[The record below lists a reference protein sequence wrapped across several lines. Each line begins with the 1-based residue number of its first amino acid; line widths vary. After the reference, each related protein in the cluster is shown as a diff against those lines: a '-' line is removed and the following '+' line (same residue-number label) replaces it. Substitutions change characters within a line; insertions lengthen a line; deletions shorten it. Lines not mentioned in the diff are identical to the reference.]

1 MDPFVPINYRRIA
14 TIRETLRRTHSIPL
28 IKLSDKCDTQS
39 SDKMMAMLMCMCV
52 FGWLQAAQRRFVQS
66 LATYIIFTY
75 ILGVGCATNPLTHNN
90 DMTPKSRQISRY
102 HVIALY
108 LTRSHCL
115 PACLLS
121 NAETGTSRM

>member
-1 MDPFVPINYRRIA
+1 
-14 TIRETLRRTHSIPL
+14 
-28 IKLSDKCDTQS
+28 
-39 SDKMMAMLMCMCV
+39 MMAMLMCMCV
-52 FGWLQAAQRRFVQS
+52 FGWLQVAQRRFVQS

-75 ILGVGCATNPLTHNN
+75 ILGDGCATNPLTHNK
-90 DMTPKSRQISRY
+90 DMTPKSRHPHVKSHAITSSRYISRQISRY

-115 PACLLS
+115 PACSLS